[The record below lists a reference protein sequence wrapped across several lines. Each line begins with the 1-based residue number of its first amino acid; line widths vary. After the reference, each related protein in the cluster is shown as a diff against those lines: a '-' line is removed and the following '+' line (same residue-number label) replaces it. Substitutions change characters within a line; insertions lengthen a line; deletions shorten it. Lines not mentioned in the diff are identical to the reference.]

1 MSRLDD
7 CKEFC
12 KLINLRDSMNW
23 IKGSG
28 SKEIQNVID
37 SLNKTINEN
46 FEHFFGDKSEYMMK
60 YNKVHNRIVVVKVV
74 AN

>member
-46 FEHFFGDKSEYMMK
+46 FEYFFGDKSEYMMK
-60 YNKVHNRIVVVKVV
+60 YKAHNRIVVVKVV

>member
-1 MSRLDD
+1 
-7 CKEFC
+7 
-12 KLINLRDSMNW
+12 MNW